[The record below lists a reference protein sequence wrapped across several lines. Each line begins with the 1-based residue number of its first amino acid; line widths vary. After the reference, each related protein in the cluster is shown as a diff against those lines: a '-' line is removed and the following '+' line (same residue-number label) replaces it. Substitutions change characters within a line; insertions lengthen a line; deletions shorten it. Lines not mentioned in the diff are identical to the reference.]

1 MDGRRYLVWLNWLI
15 FIIIWRQF
23 LVYLLWFSLNCF
35 VRRELSYL
43 LAPIL
48 WIPFQSAPL
57 TFKVSLHSD
66 SINAGASSSTP
77 KYHRLFSKTKLAL
90 NWKVTEW
97 VPKLASN
104 WVLMLTV
111 GGLPVAFCTTRK
123 SLVTISMTCPVW
135 KTKSPFLFTASEER
149 QPGIF
154 AWDLNSRVGDPCK
167 VCEAQDGE
175 KRSWD
180 WPLARGTQQCRRSM
194 DSMTAW
200 RSPQREPLIHYWD
213 ESLSLFFGSLICLS
227 MMMSTVIRL
236 EIFQNASV
244 VYKRGSVLVI
254 YICVFVYLWL
264 LCSKVQPV
272 FDLHGPLVEDE
283 HRTCRDDKQ
292 DRDKLQTKFENMK
305 YKDSLQ
311 NTKYNL
317 QNTKYILHNAKFK
330 YKNASSLWRKEE
342 GREIVN
348 KSKWLFCKMWDV
360 QKIKIKPN
368 LIFGTLA
375 SLSGPRHVESA
386 STWSPWKINNKW
398 GGEYRDWVPGVQDHD
413 MGGIFG
419 QEGSIVLFEGTR
431 KVEVRF

>member
-15 FIIIWRQF
+15 FIIIWRLL
-23 LVYLLWFSLNCF
+23 LVSLLWFSLTCF

-77 KYHRLFSKTKLAL
+77 KYHRSASLFFAKTENTRKIKLAL

-154 AWDLNSRVGDPCK
+154 ACDLNSRVGDPCK

-175 KRSWD
+175 KKVTKKESETDRSHVEDSNVVEVW
-180 WPLARGTQQCRRSM
+180 TQWQLEDLRSGNPGDIIGM
-194 DSMTAW
+194 
-200 RSPQREPLIHYWD
+200 RVCP
-213 ESLSLFFGSLICLS
+213 FF
-227 MMMSTVIRL
+227 R
-236 EIFQNASV
+236 F
-244 VYKRGSVLVI
+244 
-254 YICVFVYLWL
+254 
-264 LCSKVQPV
+264 
-272 FDLHGPLVEDE
+272 FDLFASDDEDG
-283 HRTCRDDKQ
+283 D
-292 DRDKLQTKFENMK
+292 
-305 YKDSLQ
+305 
-311 NTKYNL
+311 
-317 QNTKYILHNAKFK
+317 
-330 YKNASSLWRKEE
+330 
-342 GREIVN
+342 
-348 KSKWLFCKMWDV
+348 
-360 QKIKIKPN
+360 
-368 LIFGTLA
+368 
-375 SLSGPRHVESA
+375 
-386 STWSPWKINNKW
+386 
-398 GGEYRDWVPGVQDHD
+398 
-413 MGGIFG
+413 
-419 QEGSIVLFEGTR
+419 
-431 KVEVRF
+431 

>member
-1 MDGRRYLVWLNWLI
+1 MDGRRYLVWFNWLF

-23 LVYLLWFSLNCF
+23 LVYLLWFSLTCF

-66 SINAGASSSTP
+66 SINARASTSTP

-175 KRSWD
+175 KRNKKEAETD
-180 WPLARGTQQCRRSM
+180 RS
-194 DSMTAW
+194 
-200 RSPQREPLIHYWD
+200 
-213 ESLSLFFGSLICLS
+213 
-227 MMMSTVIRL
+227 
-236 EIFQNASV
+236 
-244 VYKRGSVLVI
+244 
-254 YICVFVYLWL
+254 
-264 LCSKVQPV
+264 
-272 FDLHGPLVEDE
+272 
-283 HRTCRDDKQ
+283 
-292 DRDKLQTKFENMK
+292 
-305 YKDSLQ
+305 
-311 NTKYNL
+311 
-317 QNTKYILHNAKFK
+317 
-330 YKNASSLWRKEE
+330 
-342 GREIVN
+342 
-348 KSKWLFCKMWDV
+348 
-360 QKIKIKPN
+360 
-368 LIFGTLA
+368 
-375 SLSGPRHVESA
+375 HVEHS
-386 STWSPWKINNKW
+386 
-398 GGEYRDWVPGVQDHD
+398 DV
-413 MGGIFG
+413 
-419 QEGSIVLFEGTR
+419 
-431 KVEVRF
+431 VEVWTQWQLEDLRSGNPWFIIGMRVCPFFLVLWFVCLWWWVRWLGLRYFRMHL